1 MPDFRANRVH
11 VDCST
16 SGTANF
22 TVGAAISTAFQ
33 SFLGASVPD
42 GANFSYCAY
51 TATQFECAVR
61 ATYNTSG
68 TTITRTAANVVAG
81 SAGAGALTNFSVAPR
96 LFMGPLAEDWPIGRQ
111 CIPVPAAAM
120 SAQTTGGAATGTAE
134 TTTNDVMLITF
145 DFDATASEAV
155 QFAIAM
161 ADSWDEGTVTF
172 KPVWSH
178 PSTTT
183 NFGVVWE
190 LSARAFSNDDALDAA
205 FGTGQI
211 STDTG
216 GTTDDIYEGPESSA
230 ITIGGSPVAG
240 DFVVFKIARLPANG
254 SDTMAVDARLHAIKL
269 FITTAA
275 GRD

>member
-1 MPDFRANRVH
+1 MADYRANRVH

-33 SFLGASVPD
+33 SFSGASVPN
-42 GANFSYCAY
+42 GADFSYTAY
-51 TATQFECAVR
+51 NATQFECAR
-61 ATYNTSG
+61 GTYVSGSTS
-68 TTITRTAANVVAG
+68 ITRTAANVVAG
-81 SAGAGALTNFSVAPR
+81 SAGAGALVNFSSAPR

-111 CIPVPAAAM
+111 CIPVPAVAM
-120 SAQTTGGAATGTAE
+120 SAQTTGGAAIGTAE

-155 QFAIAM
+155 QFTLAM
-161 ADSWDEGTVTF
+161 PDSWDEGTVTF

-178 PSTTT
+178 PSTAT

-205 FGTGQI
+205 FGTGQT

-230 ITIGGSPVAG
+230 ITIGGSPVTG
-240 DFVVFKIARLPANG
+240 DFVVFKVARLPANG

>member
-1 MPDFRANRVH
+1 MADFRANRVH

-22 TVGAAISTAFQ
+22 TVGAAISAAYQ
-33 SFLGASVPD
+33 SFAGAGVPN
-42 GANFSYCAY
+42 GADFSYTAY
-51 TATQFECAVR
+51 TATQFECGR
-61 ATYNTSG
+61 GTYVSGSTS
-68 TTITRTAANVVAG
+68 ITRTAGNVVAG
-81 SAGAGALTNFSVAPR
+81 SAGAGALTNFSSNPR

-111 CIPVPAAAM
+111 CIPVPAGAM
-120 SAQTTGGAATGTAE
+120 TANTTSGAASGTFE
-134 TTTNDVMLITF
+134 TTTNKMMGVTF

-155 QFAIAM
+155 QFAIPM
-161 ADSWDEGTVTF
+161 PDSWDEGTVTF

-178 PSTTT
+178 PATTT
-183 NFGVVWE
+183 NFGVVFE
-190 LSARAFSNDDALDAA
+190 MSARAFSNDDAYDAA
-205 FGTGQI
+205 FGTGQT

-216 GTTDDIYEGPESSA
+216 GTTDDIYEGPESAA
-230 ITIGGSPVAG
+230 ITIAGSPVAG
-240 DFVVFKIARLPANG
+240 DLVVFKIARLPAKA